1 MATTVWKDEAARA
14 RLEAWYQRFL
24 ARVEGPVQ
32 SQHVPT
38 RFGESHVQV
47 AGRADGQ
54 VLVVLH
60 PMRTGAAHL
69 LAELGPTLAH
79 FRVIAPDI
87 PDQSVRGLQL
97 RLPLADDTLAQWL
110 LDVLDAL
117 ELREVNLF
125 GVSWGGFVAR
135 LTAST
140 APERVRRLA
149 LLVPAGI
156 ANGSHLT
163 GLMKMAVPMIR
174 YRLRPSEAN
183 LRRVLDPL
191 VTTWDLEWT
200 GYIAATLSDMPFDA
214 RIPPLASD
222 EALRRLTMPV
232 LVLGGADDISFPGEA
247 VVRRMVAHVPTVE
260 GEVIPG
266 CKHSPPTTPEFRAWL
281 AARLQQFMA

>member
-1 MATTVWKDEAARA
+1 MATTVWKDEAARM
-14 RLEAWYQRFL
+14 RLETWYQRFL
-24 ARVEGPVQ
+24 ARVDGSVE
-32 SQHVPT
+32 SRHVPT
-38 RFGESHVQV
+38 RFGESHVLV
-47 AGRADGQ
+47 AGRAGGP

-69 LAELGPTLAH
+69 LAELGPALAH

-97 RLPLADDTLAQWL
+97 RLPLNDDTLAQWL
-110 LDVLDAL
+110 LDVFDAL
-117 ELREVNLF
+117 ELRDVNLF

-135 LTAST
+135 QTASA

-163 GLMKMAVPMIR
+163 GLLKMAVPMIR

-183 LRRVLDPL
+183 LRRVLGPL
-191 VTTWDLEWT
+191 VTTWDPEWT
-200 GYIAATLSDMPFDA
+200 GYIAATLNDMAFDA

-232 LVLGGADDISFPGEA
+232 LVLGGGDDISFPGEA
-247 VVRRMVAHVPTVE
+247 VVRRMVAHVPTIE
-260 GEVIPG
+260 GEVLPI
-266 CKHSPPTTPEFRAWL
+266 KHSPPTTPEFRAWL
-281 AARLQQFMA
+281 AVRLQHSTA

>member
-1 MATTVWKDEAARA
+1 MANTVWKDEPSRA

-32 SQHVPT
+32 SRRVPT
-38 RFGESHVQV
+38 RFGESHVLV
-47 AGRADGQ
+47 AGRIDGP

-79 FRVIAPDI
+79 FRVIAPDL
-87 PDQSVRGLQL
+87 PDQSVRGLQV
-97 RLPLADDTLAQWL
+97 RLPLTDDTLAQWL

-117 ELREVNLF
+117 ELRDVHLF
-125 GVSWGGFVAR
+125 GVSWGAFVAR
-135 LTAST
+135 LAAST

-191 VTTWDLEWT
+191 VTTWDPEWT
-200 GYIAATLSDMPFDA
+200 GYIAATLNDMAFDA

-222 EALRRLTMPV
+222 QALRRLTMPV
-232 LVLGGADDISFPGEA
+232 LALGGADDISFPGDD

-281 AARLQQFMA
+281 AARLQHFMA